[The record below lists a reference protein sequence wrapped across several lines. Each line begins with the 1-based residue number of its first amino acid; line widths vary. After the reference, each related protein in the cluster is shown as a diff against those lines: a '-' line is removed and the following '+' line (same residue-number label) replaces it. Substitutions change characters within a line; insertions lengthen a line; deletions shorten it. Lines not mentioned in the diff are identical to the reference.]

1 MCVWCGDK
9 SFASNNGS
17 ALCCLFIVCLFV
29 CLFVASSLPI
39 VVCGVGISRLPVTR
53 RRGSN
58 NEKQQIH
65 SQSIEA
71 TKKTLFGRVLSK
83 LLNDEYWTKTI
94 SENIVRKYW
103 SV

>member
-1 MCVWCGDK
+1 MSHSLPPCVCVCGVGI
-9 SFASNNGS
+9 SRLQVTTGVPFVVY
-17 ALCCLFIVCLFV
+17 LLFVCLFV
-29 CLFVASSLPI
+29 CLFTASSLPI

-71 TKKTLFGRVLSK
+71 TKKTLFGRV
-83 LLNDEYWTKTI
+83 
-94 SENIVRKYW
+94 
-103 SV
+103 